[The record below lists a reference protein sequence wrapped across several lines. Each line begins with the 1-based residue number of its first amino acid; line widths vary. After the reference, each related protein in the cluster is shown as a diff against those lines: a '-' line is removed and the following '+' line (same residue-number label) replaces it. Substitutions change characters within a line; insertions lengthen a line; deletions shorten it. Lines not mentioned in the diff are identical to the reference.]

1 MADLNPLIRVRKH
14 TVEQKQKFL
23 AELYRQA
30 ENLAAQKAALE
41 NELMAEREKL
51 KDNVSVDMLK
61 YFGVYT
67 EAVKG
72 RIENIDRAIAMLNT
86 RIDIAR
92 EDMREAFAEFK
103 KIEIT
108 QERREAEEIA
118 ELEKRQALL
127 LDEMAIDGFRRR
139 QEEN

>member
-1 MADLNPLIRVRKH
+1 MADLNPLIRVREH

-30 ENLAAQKAALE
+30 ENLAAQKRALE
-41 NELMAEREKL
+41 DELAAERDKL
-51 KDNVSVDMLK
+51 KENNSVDMLK

-72 RIENIDRAIAMLNT
+72 RIENIESAIEMLNT
-86 RIDIAR
+86 RINIAR

-103 KIEIT
+103 KIE
-108 QERREAEEIA
+108 
-118 ELEKRQALL
+118 
-127 LDEMAIDGFRRR
+127 
-139 QEEN
+139 